1 MSARAVVFAVIVMAA
16 GCRRHET
23 AATAERAVL
32 ERREQGLA
40 ALVTAARRGT
50 LVPFDKMLVVADER
64 LVRDVIAAS
73 LPFERVISARYR
85 IRIERAEVHFED
97 GLGLVRLE
105 GQATFADRAPDQGR
119 ADVAVYGGLDV
130 VELDPASGTLRG
142 RVSVIAVDA
151 RRVDVL
157 GMASHLA
164 EDLVEDL
171 GREKLDAYGDLVSRV
186 DIPVR
191 LERSVSLPAVGPAEV
206 SIDAAT
212 IPLRVAISD
221 VKAFQGKLWVSVDVA
236 AEGAQ

>member
-1 MSARAVVFAVIVMAA
+1 
-16 GCRRHET
+16 
-23 AATAERAVL
+23 
-32 ERREQGLA
+32 
-40 ALVTAARRGT
+40 
-50 LVPFDKMLVVADER
+50 
-64 LVRDVIAAS
+64 
-73 LPFERVISARYR
+73 
-85 IRIERAEVHFED
+85 
-97 GLGLVRLE
+97 
-105 GQATFADRAPDQGR
+105 
-119 ADVAVYGGLDV
+119 VYGGLDV